1 VTRIDFYRYADDRN
15 KFACMLAS
23 KAFAAG
29 NKVCVFTADST
40 AADQI
45 DRLLW
50 TYQQLK
56 FVPHCRKGAAVEAE
70 TPVIVL
76 AAGEEPPHHDV
87 LINLADAWPAPFA
100 SFERMLEVV
109 SSDDADKARAR
120 DRYKFYKERGY
131 EINVHDVAADAKK

>member
-1 VTRIDFYRYADDRN
+1 MTRIDFYRYAEDRN

-29 NKVCVFTADST
+29 NKVCVFTADL
-40 AADQI
+40 AQAEQI

-56 FVPHCRKGAAVEAE
+56 FVPHCRKGAPVESE

-76 AAGEEPPHHDV
+76 AAGEEAPHHDV
-87 LINLADAWPAPFA
+87 LINLADSWPAPF
-100 SFERMLEVV
+100 STFERVLEVV
-109 SSDDADKARAR
+109 SVDDADKARAR

-131 EINVHDVAADAKK
+131 EIAVHDVIADVKK